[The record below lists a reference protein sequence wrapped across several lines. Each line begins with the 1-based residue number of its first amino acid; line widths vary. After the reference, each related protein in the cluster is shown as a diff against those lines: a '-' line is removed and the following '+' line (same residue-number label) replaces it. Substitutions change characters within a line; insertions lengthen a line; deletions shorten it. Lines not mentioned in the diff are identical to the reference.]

1 MTRVKS
7 FILAVLVVALGFGA
21 VESFAGST
29 ETSTTGVQD
38 YDLVSYHTE
47 GKAVKG
53 DGTNLVVVD
62 GVTYLFAS
70 EENKNAFEKAPEK
83 YLPAYGGYCAYGVA
97 VGKKFVGDPEVWE
110 IVDEKLYLNL
120 NSDIQNKWKEDTPGN
135 IVKADQNWPGIKDK
149 APAELM

>member
-1 MTRVKS
+1 MNRFKYIT
-7 FILAVLVVALGFGA
+7 LAVLVVALGFLA
-21 VESFAGST
+21 EDSLAGDVKI
-29 ETSTTGVQD
+29 STTGVQG

-53 DGTNLVVVD
+53 QGTNVVVVD

-70 EENKNAFEKAPEK
+70 EENKDAFEKEPEK

-110 IVDEKLYLNL
+110 IVDDRLYLNL
-120 NSDIQNKWKEDTPGN
+120 NPDIQNKWKEDTPGH

-149 APAELM
+149 DPSKL